1 MKKNKKEVLKMIN
14 SVYECKSAKKWAF
27 GFYAVFMLCL
37 ILAGVMLG
45 IMDIAKLGAVWL
57 FAGVFITCSIIS
69 LVVFCVILHEMSV
82 YVESQKRYYV
92 DTKDLE
98 TLVEKFG
105 FYDECEYFERVTMY
119 KSCVPIFLR
128 VNAITGEITEHID
141 DVEFHDVKRL
151 VTDLAKFNL
160 LHVMQP
166 VL

>member
-1 MKKNKKEVLKMIN
+1 MIN
-14 SVYECKSAKKWAF
+14 DNFEYKSCKKWAVA
-27 GFYAVFMLCL
+27 FYVVFMLNL
-37 ILAGVMLG
+37 ILAGIMLG

-57 FAGVFITCSIIS
+57 FAGVFLACSIVS
-69 LVVFCVILHEMSV
+69 LVVFCVILHEMSI

-105 FYDECEYFERVTMY
+105 FHDECEYLERVTMY
-119 KSCVPIFLR
+119 KSCVPICLR
-128 VNAITGEITEHID
+128 VNSLTGEITEHID

-151 VTDLAKFNL
+151 VNDLAKFNL
-160 LHVMQP
+160 LHVVQP

>member
-1 MKKNKKEVLKMIN
+1 MIN
-14 SVYECKSAKKWAF
+14 NNYEYKSFKKWAVA
-27 GFYAVFMLCL
+27 FYVLFMLNL
-37 ILAGVMLG
+37 ILAGIMLG
-45 IMDIAKLGAVWL
+45 IMDIAILGAVWL
-57 FAGVFITCSIIS
+57 FAGVFLACSIVS
-69 LVVFCVILHEMSV
+69 LVVFCVILHEMSI

-105 FYDECEYFERVTMY
+105 FHDEFEYLERVTMY
-119 KSCVPIFLR
+119 KSCVPVYLR

-160 LHVMQP
+160 LHVVQP

>member
-1 MKKNKKEVLKMIN
+1 MIN
-14 SVYECKSAKKWAF
+14 SVYGYKFCKKWAF

-45 IMDIAKLGAVWL
+45 IMDIAKLGAVWF
-57 FAGVFITCSIIS
+57 FAGVFIACSIIS
-69 LVVFCVILHEMSV
+69 LVIFCVLLHEMSI